1 MKLSRRLRSAAVSL
15 LLLVAGLGTAPLRAA
30 ARPTTERIV
39 LAGGCFWGMQAV
51 FQRLVGVKRTVVGYA
66 GGSARTAHYEIVSTG
81 LTRQAESVEIWFDP
95 HVISLQQLFAVY
107 FTIAQ
112 NPTERDYQG
121 PDRGPQYRSEIFYT
135 TAHQRKVAEATIAA
149 LANAHRFNAAI
160 VTIVAPLRA
169 FYRAEAYHQNFE
181 LRHPTD
187 PYIVEVDLP
196 KLRALEKAF
205 PNLVARAY
213 RRSPVSGASSRW
225 LP

>member
-1 MKLSRRLRSAAVSL
+1 MNPRRRPTRFRCMKLSRGTRSAALSL
-15 LLLVAGLGTAPLRAA
+15 VLLAGTLGAAPLRAA
-30 ARPTTERIV
+30 ERPATERIV

-51 FQRLVGVKRTVVGYA
+51 FQRLVGVERTVVGYA

-107 FTIAQ
+107 FTVAQ
-112 NPTERDYQG
+112 NPTELDYQG

-149 LANAHRFNAAI
+149 LAKARRYNAPI
-160 VTIVAPLRA
+160 VTVVAPLRA

-181 LRHPTD
+181 LRHPND

-196 KLRALEKAF
+196 KLRALKKAF
-205 PNLVARAY
+205 PRLVAHAHR
-213 RRSPVSGASSRW
+213 
-225 LP
+225 

>member
-1 MKLSRRLRSAAVSL
+1 MKLSRRTRSAALSIFL
-15 LLLVAGLGTAPLRAA
+15 LAGTLGAAPLRAA
-30 ARPTTERIV
+30 ARPATERIV

-51 FQRLVGVKRTVVGYA
+51 FQRLVGVERTVVGYA

-107 FTIAQ
+107 FTVAQ
-112 NPTERDYQG
+112 NPTELDYQG

-135 TAHQRKVAEATIAA
+135 TARQRKVAEATIAA
-149 LANAHRFNAAI
+149 LAKAHRYNAPI
-160 VTIVAPLRA
+160 VTVVAPLRA

-181 LRHPTD
+181 LRHPND

-196 KLRALEKAF
+196 KLRALKKAF
-205 PNLVARAY
+205 PRLVAHAHR
-213 RRSPVSGASSRW
+213 
-225 LP
+225 